1 MISTKQACRADAM
14 KLQKRLRI
22 KSSRSG
28 RVRVWT
34 TRHSLNITQTHRI
47 NVTHRITSFSHIY
60 SHALSHTHT
69 FFFPLTQ
76 THKVTAFPLTRS
88 VLKPQAPQIAIIT
101 SLPLCLLS
109 GSLLHVV
116 KLSHPAVTPTPKE
129 STAPSSMQEP
139 KIRKRPS
146 LVCNYYPG
154 TCWV

>member
-1 MISTKQACRADAM
+1 MCMNHAIQPEHYTNPPNKCHPQNHIFQSH
-14 KLQKRLRI
+14 LQP
-22 KSSRSG
+22 RS
-28 RVRVWT
+28 V
-34 TRHSLNITQTHRI
+34 
-47 NVTHRITSFSHIY
+47 
-60 SHALSHTHT
+60 SHTH
-69 FFFPLTQ
+69 FFSLSQ

-129 STAPSSMQEP
+129 STAPSSMLEL
-139 KIRKRPS
+139 KIRKRPP

-154 TCWV
+154 T

>member
-1 MISTKQACRADAM
+1 MISTKQACRADGM

-34 TRHSLNITQTHRI
+34 TRYSLNITQTHRI

-60 SHALSHTHT
+60 SHALS
-69 FFFPLTQ
+69 Q

-129 STAPSSMQEP
+129 STAPSSMLEP